1 MTAAPAAPVA
11 RLDLD
16 SDDVARGF
24 AEVVIAVAE
33 LLRELL
39 ERQAIRRVDAGD
51 LTAEQIERLGTSLLN
66 IRTEL
71 DELRSAMSRNRTGKG
86 VR

>member
-1 MTAAPAAPVA
+1 MTAAPVA

-16 SDDVARGF
+16 SEDVARGF
-24 AEVVIAVAE
+24 AEVVIAIAE
-33 LLRELL
+33 LIRELL

-51 LTAEQIERLGTSLLN
+51 LTDEQVERLGTSLLH

-71 DELRSAMSRNRTGKG
+71 DELRSAMSRNRTERG